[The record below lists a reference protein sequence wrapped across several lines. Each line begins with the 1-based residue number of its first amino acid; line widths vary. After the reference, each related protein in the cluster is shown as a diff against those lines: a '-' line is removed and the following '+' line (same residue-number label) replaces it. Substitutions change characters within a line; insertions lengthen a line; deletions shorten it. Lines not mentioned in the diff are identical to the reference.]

1 MNTWHLK
8 WRSISYPIC
17 IKNLFCKIILNDYK
31 LSTVR
36 ARLICNIRQVDVLI
50 ELEDERSK
58 GNLYPGKR
66 TPNTIGDDGEDLA
79 FRIMTFIHWVLMRL
93 SRGQSPG
100 QSELNFNHSILSD
113 SRCYIKKFMART
125 HYSSTLNSDASC
137 TSTGIRE
144 TWFFY

>member
-1 MNTWHLK
+1 M
-8 WRSISYPIC
+8 ISAIIKQFGKLWILDIWNEDLYPIC

-66 TPNTIGDDGEDLA
+66 TPNNIEDDGEDFD
-79 FRIMTFIHWVLMRL
+79 FRIMKEAF
-93 SRGQSPG
+93 P
-100 QSELNFNHSILSD
+100 E
-113 SRCYIKKFMART
+113 YIR
-125 HYSSTLNSDASC
+125 
-137 TSTGIRE
+137 
-144 TWFFY
+144 